1 MKLSDLN
8 KQIDAAEKTNAEQV
22 SSLKKERFDF
32 LLSQT
37 VTIGELLN
45 RHKAANRGSTQRWS
59 SPNYYIIEYAKEII
73 LKRENKNE

>member
-45 RHKAANRGSTQRWS
+45 RHKADNCGSTQH
-59 SPNYYIIEYAKEII
+59 
-73 LKRENKNE
+73 

>member
-37 VTIGELLN
+37 VTIDELLN
-45 RHKAANRGSTQRWS
+45 RHKVANRDSMQRWS

-73 LKRENKNE
+73 LEREN